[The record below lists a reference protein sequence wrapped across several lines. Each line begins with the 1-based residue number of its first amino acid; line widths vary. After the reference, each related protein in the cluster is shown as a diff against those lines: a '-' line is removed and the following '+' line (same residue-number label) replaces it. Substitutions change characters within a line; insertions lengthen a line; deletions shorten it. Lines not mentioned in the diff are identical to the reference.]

1 MFPAISMPGL
11 QEWVLIAIIAV
22 LVFGRRL
29 PEVIAEVLS
38 VWRQVRRQLDD
49 LRRST
54 GFDQDL
60 REAQRALDD
69 ARATV
74 RRETRVLT
82 APAPRIQSASEAVR
96 RGVKDLED
104 EIRRAV
110 PPAGGVAPTDA
121 GGALGAGAG
130 AAPGSASD
138 AGDAAGAAGPSSGS
152 GGGASPAA
160 VDPAPVRGPDP
171 EPR

>member
-96 RGVKDLED
+96 RGVKDLEE

-110 PPAGGVAPTDA
+110 PPAGGVVPADA
-121 GGALGAGAG
+121 GAAGAAASGPATAAAPDAADSAQG
-130 AAPGSASD
+130 AAPG
-138 AGDAAGAAGPSSGS
+138 
-152 GGGASPAA
+152 A